1 MRQACKDRYSLYG
14 VNMSIY
20 EQYCNEIV
28 DENGRLKKITLD
40 YPDNFNFG
48 YDVVDRIADETP
60 EKRALVWCNVEG
72 EEHVFSFADI
82 KRYSNQMANVFR
94 SAGIGRGDRVLLILK
109 RHYEYWFAAVALHK
123 LGAVMIPATHMLT
136 VRDFVYRIKSSG
148 VKAIV
153 CTTQKKVPEKITAA
167 LNSAGMTARLWCVQK
182 DIDGFENLTKA
193 MQGASEDFERVQTLA
208 TDPMMLYFTS
218 GTTGE
223 PKGVI
228 HDHSY
233 PLAHIVTAKYW
244 QQAEEGGLHFTV
256 AETGWAKASWG
267 KIYGQWLVGSAVM
280 VYDFDNFEPKQLTAV
295 INRYGV
301 TSFCAPPTVYR
312 YLVRKGIPDMPS
324 LRHASTAGE
333 MLAPEV
339 FRRFTE
345 RTGLPLCEG
354 YGQTETTLLM
364 ANFRGYDAVEGSMG
378 TPSPFYNIELRGKNG
393 KPVGV
398 GEVGEVVIIPE
409 KEGRQSGVFTA
420 YLDNEEQYRYVWR
433 DGVYHTGDAAY
444 MDENGRYW
452 FHGRFDDIIK
462 TGGFRVGPYEVE
474 NVLME
479 HPAVVECSVIGVP
492 DPLRGQA
499 IKAVVVPGAGYDS
512 SRELEAEIKN
522 FCNRKLAEYKWIR
535 HVEFV
540 KEMPKTIS
548 GKIQKTVLRSQKQV
562 GYANNCRRY
571 GRR

>member
-1 MRQACKDRYSLYG
+1 
-14 VNMSIY
+14 MSVY
-20 EQYCNEIV
+20 QQYCNEIV
-28 DENGRLKKITLD
+28 DENGRLQKLTLE

-48 YDVVDRIADETP
+48 YDVVDKIADETP

-72 EEHVFSFADI
+72 EEHIFSFADI
-82 KRYSNQMANVFR
+82 KKYSNQMANVFR
-94 SAGIGRGDRVLLILK
+94 NAGIGHGDRVMLILK

-136 VRDFVYRIKSSG
+136 VSDFVYRMKSSK

-153 CTTQKKVPEKITAA
+153 CTTQNEVPEKITAA
-167 LNSAGMTARLWCVQK
+167 LKEANMTAKLWCVQK
-182 DIDGFENLTKA
+182 NTDGFENLTET
-193 MQGASEDFERVQTLA
+193 MREASERLERVQTKA

-218 GTTGE
+218 GTTGY

-228 HDHSY
+228 HEHSY

-244 QQAEEGGLHFTV
+244 HQAEDNGLHFTV

-280 VYDFDNFEPKQLTAV
+280 VYDFDNFEPKQLTTV

-324 LRHASTAGE
+324 LRHATTAGE

-339 FRRFTE
+339 FRKFTE
-345 RTGLPLCEG
+345 RTGLQLCEG

-364 ANFRGYDAVEGSMG
+364 ANFKGYDAVEGSMG

-393 KPVGV
+393 KPVDTY
-398 GEVGEVVIIPE
+398 EIGEVVIVPE
-409 KEGRQSGVFTA
+409 KAGKQPGVFTA

-479 HPAVVECSVIGVP
+479 HPAGVECSVIGVP
-492 DPLRGQA
+492 DALRGQS
-499 IKAVVVPGAGYDS
+499 IKAVIVLGAGYEPS
-512 SRELEAEIKN
+512 QELELEIKN
-522 FCNRKLAEYKWIR
+522 FCNQKLAEYKWIR
-535 HVEFV
+535 IIEFV
-540 KEMPKTIS
+540 TEMPKTIS
-548 GKIQKTVLRSQKQV
+548 GKIQKTVLRNRNETV
-562 GYANNCRRY
+562 
-571 GRR
+571 

>member
-1 MRQACKDRYSLYG
+1 
-14 VNMSIY
+14 MSIY
-20 EQYCNEIV
+20 KQYCNEIV
-28 DENGRLKKITLD
+28 DEKGRLQKLTLE

-48 YDVVDRIADETP
+48 YDVVDKIADETP

-72 EEHVFSFADI
+72 EEHIFSFADM
-82 KRYSNQMANVFR
+82 KKYSNQMANVFR
-94 SAGIGRGDRVLLILK
+94 GEGIGHGDHVMLILK

-136 VRDFVYRIKSSG
+136 VSDFVYRIKSSKA
-148 VKAIV
+148 KAIV
-153 CTTQKKVPEKITAA
+153 CTTQNEVPQKITAA
-167 LNSAGMTARLWCVQK
+167 LKKADTTAKLWCVQK
-182 DIDGFENLTKA
+182 DADGFENLTKA
-193 MQGASEDFERVQTLA
+193 MKKASEELERVQTKV

-218 GTTGE
+218 GTTGY

-228 HDHSY
+228 HEHSY

-244 QQAEEGGLHFTV
+244 HQAEDNGLHFTV

-280 VYDFDNFEPKQLTAV
+280 VYDFDNFEPKQLTTV

-324 LRHASTAGE
+324 LKHATTAGE

-339 FRRFTE
+339 FRKFTE
-345 RTGLPLCEG
+345 RTGLQLCEG

-364 ANFRGYDAVEGSMG
+364 ANFKGYDAVEGSMG

-393 KPVGV
+393 KPVDTY
-398 GEVGEVVIIPE
+398 EIGEVVIVPE
-409 KEGRQSGVFTA
+409 KAGKQPGVFAA
-420 YLDNEEQYRYVWR
+420 YLDNEEQYSYVWR

-492 DPLRGQA
+492 DALRGQA
-499 IKAVVVPGAGYDS
+499 IKAVIVLGAGYEPS
-512 SRELEAEIKN
+512 PELELEIKN
-522 FCNRKLAEYKWIR
+522 FCNQKLAEYKWIR
-535 HVEFV
+535 IIEFV
-540 KEMPKTIS
+540 TEMPKTIS
-548 GKIQKTVLRSQKQV
+548 GKIQKTVLRNRNET
-562 GYANNCRRY
+562 G
-571 GRR
+571 

>member
-1 MRQACKDRYSLYG
+1 
-14 VNMSIY
+14 MSVY
-20 EQYCNEIV
+20 KEYCREDF
-28 DENGRLKKITLD
+28 DEKGRLVKFTLD
-40 YPDNFNFG
+40 YPGDFNFG
-48 YDVVDRIADETP
+48 YDVVDKIADRTP
-60 EKRALVWCNVEG
+60 EKRALVWCGAGG
-72 EEHVFSFADI
+72 EERTFSFAEI
-82 KRYSNQMANVFR
+82 RKYSNQMANVFR
-94 SAGIGRGDRVLLILK
+94 ASGIGRGDRVMLILK

-123 LGAVMIPATHMLT
+123 LGAVVIPATHMLT
-136 VRDFVYRIKSSG
+136 VSDLAYRLDASG
-148 VKAIV
+148 VKAVV
-153 CTTQKKVPEKITAA
+153 CTTQNEVPEKVTAA
-167 LNSAGMTARLWCVQK
+167 LRETGSTAMLWCVRGEAA
-182 DIDGFENLTKA
+182 GFENLTEA
-193 MQGASEDFERVQTLA
+193 MRGASGGLDRIETSVS
-208 TDPMMLYFTS
+208 DPMILYFTS
-218 GTTGE
+218 GTTGY

-244 QQAEEGGLHFTV
+244 QQAEDNGLHFTV

-280 VYDFDNFEPKQLTAV
+280 VYDFDSFEPKQLTAV

-312 YLVRKGIPDMPS
+312 YLVRKGIPHMPT
-324 LRHASTAGE
+324 LRHAATAGE

-345 RTGLPLCEG
+345 RTGLQLCEG
-354 YGQTETTLLM
+354 YGQTETALLT
-364 ANFRGYDAVEGSMG
+364 ANFGGDDAVAGSMG

-393 KPVGV
+393 RPVDAY
-398 GEVGEVVIIPE
+398 EVGEVVIVPD
-409 KEGRQSGVFTA
+409 KPGRQPGVFAA
-420 YLDNEEQYRYVWR
+420 YLDQEEQYRHVWR

-444 MDENGRYW
+444 RDETGHYW

-499 IKAVVVPGAGYDS
+499 IKAVVVPGAGYTPT
-512 SRELEAEIKN
+512 RELELEIKN
-522 FCNRKLAEYKWIR
+522 FCNQKLAEYKWIR
-535 HVEFV
+535 FIEFV
-540 KEMPKTIS
+540 SEMPKTIS
-548 GKIQKTVLRSQKQV
+548 GKIQKNVLR
-562 GYANNCRRY
+562 GGNC
-571 GRR
+571 GGK

>member
-1 MRQACKDRYSLYG
+1 
-14 VNMSIY
+14 MSICK
-20 EQYCNEIV
+20 QYCNEIV
-28 DENGRLKKITLD
+28 DENGRLQKLTLE

-48 YDVVDRIADETP
+48 YDVVDKIADETP

-72 EEHVFSFADI
+72 EEHIFSFADI
-82 KRYSNQMANVFR
+82 KKYSNQMANVFR
-94 SAGIGRGDRVLLILK
+94 SAGIGHGDRVILILK

-136 VRDFVYRIKSSG
+136 VSDFVYRIKSSKA
-148 VKAIV
+148 KAIV
-153 CTTQKKVPEKITAA
+153 CTTQNEVPEKITAA
-167 LNSAGMTARLWCVQK
+167 LKEADMTAKLWCVQK
-182 DIDGFENLTKA
+182 DADGFENLTEA
-193 MQGASEDFERVQTLA
+193 MREAPEKFERVQTLA

-218 GTTGE
+218 GTTGY

-228 HDHSY
+228 HEHSY

-244 QQAEEGGLHFTV
+244 HQAEDNGLHFTV

-312 YLVRKGIPDMPS
+312 YLVRKGIPDMPP
-324 LRHASTAGE
+324 LKHATTAGE

-339 FRRFTE
+339 FRKFTE
-345 RTGLPLCEG
+345 RTGLQLCEG

-364 ANFRGYDAVEGSMG
+364 ANFKGYEAVEGSMG

-393 KPVGV
+393 KPVDTY
-398 GEVGEVVIIPE
+398 EIGEVVIVPE
-409 KEGRQSGVFTA
+409 KAGKQPGVFAA
-420 YLDNEEQYRYVWR
+420 YLDNEEQYSYVWR

-492 DPLRGQA
+492 DALRGQS
-499 IKAVVVPGAGYDS
+499 IKTVIVLGAGYEPS
-512 SRELEAEIKN
+512 QELELEIKN
-522 FCNRKLAEYKWIR
+522 FCNQKLAEYKWIR
-535 HVEFV
+535 IIEFV
-540 KEMPKTIS
+540 TEMPKTIS
-548 GKIQKTVLRSQKQV
+548 GKIQKTVLRSQNETV
-562 GYANNCRRY
+562 
-571 GRR
+571 